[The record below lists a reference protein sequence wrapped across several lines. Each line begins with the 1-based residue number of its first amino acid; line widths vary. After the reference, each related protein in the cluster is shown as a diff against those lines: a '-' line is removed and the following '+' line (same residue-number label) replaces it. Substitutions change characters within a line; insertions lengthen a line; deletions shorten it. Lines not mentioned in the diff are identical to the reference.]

1 MQIIPHDNNNK
12 VDDFVSIRNICHDF
26 ILELL
31 CGVHSCCLWIEEK
44 CVGEESSDVNEPAI
58 VFDEER
64 FLGIKN
70 LRAQGL
76 ISPLFQD
83 RQVDRSRSEFC
94 LGIDQFDLI
103 LEAFLRTQS
112 LSNYISHGEKE
123 SMMFWC

>member
-1 MQIIPHDNNNK
+1 MQTIPLDNNNK

-26 ILELL
+26 VSELL
-31 CGVHSCCLWIEEK
+31 SGVHSCCLWIEEK
-44 CVGEESSDVNEPAI
+44 CIEECTDASEPAI

-70 LRAQGL
+70 LRAEGL
-76 ISPLFQD
+76 NSPLFQNKQTD
-83 RQVDRSRSEFC
+83 FSSFELR

-112 LSNYISHGEKE
+112 LSNYICHGGKE
-123 SMMFWC
+123 SMMFW